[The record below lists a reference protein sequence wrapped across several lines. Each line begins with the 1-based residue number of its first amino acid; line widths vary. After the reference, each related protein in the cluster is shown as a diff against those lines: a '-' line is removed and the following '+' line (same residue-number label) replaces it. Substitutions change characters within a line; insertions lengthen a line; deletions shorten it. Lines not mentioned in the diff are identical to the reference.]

1 MSDRDFTWSARW
13 IAAASEGPA
22 LPLFRRS
29 FRLAGRP
36 ARGVVRICGLGHFEL
51 RLNGAKAGEDL
62 LEPGW
67 THYGKRCLY
76 VTHDVTAMLR
86 AGENAVGVMLGNGM
100 YNVAGGRYAKFKGS
114 FGPPKLILQLD
125 VEAAVGGRATIVSDE
140 SWRVSSGP
148 ITFSCIY
155 GGEDHDARREPI
167 GWDAPG
173 FDDSRWRPA
182 VVVEGPGGKLVAQ
195 NFPAVRVMKLFR
207 PVSCKEPSPGVRI
220 YDFGQNFSGVPA
232 IEVSGPAGATV
243 KLITGELLDEGGH
256 ITQNNTGSPVSF
268 SYALAGRGV
277 ETWQPRFSYTGF
289 RYVQAKGD
297 LDVLRSVEGRLIHCA
312 ARTVGTFSCSSD
324 LLNRIHNLIL
334 AAIRSNLQSVITDCP
349 HREKLGWLEQTHL
362 MGPSIMCNF
371 DVSRLYAK
379 ICADMRDAQ
388 YDDGCVPTIAP
399 QYTSFKPP
407 WDIFNDSP
415 EWGSAIVLCPWLAY
429 RQYGDR
435 QIVAENYEAMRRYVR
450 YLDTRVGPNG
460 LIDYGL
466 GDWYDSG
473 PGDPGLSKL
482 TPRALTATAIYYADL
497 RVMAQAAELLGKADD
512 AAACRDM
519 ARRTQQAFVARRFE
533 PSSQTACA
541 MPQVLGLSD
550 DPALLDRLVADIRR
564 HENHTT
570 AGDIGFAYVLAALAE
585 GGRSDV
591 VFDVLSRTDPPSYG
605 CQLERGATTLA
616 EAWDANPRKSQNHLM
631 LGHAEAWFHQWLA
644 GIQIDLSQPPGRQ
657 ITIRPTPVGDITWA
671 QATHESVLGPVS
683 VRWQRDGGRMRLEAS
698 VPCPATLCMADGRV
712 RLVPAGRWTIEPS
725 GH

>member
-1 MSDRDFTWSARW
+1 MNERDFTWSARW
-13 IAAASEGPA
+13 IAAPDGDGR
-22 LPLFRRS
+22 LPLFRKT

-36 ARGVVRICGLGHFEL
+36 ARAVVRVCGLGHFEL
-51 RLNGAKAGEDL
+51 RINGAKAGEDL

-67 THYGKRCLY
+67 TCYARRCLY
-76 VTHDVTAMLR
+76 VKRDVTAMLLPD
-86 AGENAVGVMLGNGM
+86 ENVVGVMLGNGM

-114 FGPPKLILQLD
+114 FGTPKLILQLD
-125 VEAAVGGRATIVSDE
+125 VQLADGTATISSDA
-140 SWRVSSGP
+140 SWRTAPGP

-155 GGEDHDARREPI
+155 GGEDHDARLEDS

-182 VVVEGPGGKLVAQ
+182 LVVDGPGGALVPQ
-195 NFPAVRVMKLFR
+195 DFPPVRAMQTVGPIRVSEPSAGVRV
-207 PVSCKEPSPGVRI
+207 
-220 YDFGQNFSGVPA
+220 YDLGRNFSGVPA
-232 IEVSGPAGATV
+232 IGVQGPAGTSV
-243 KLITGELLDEGGH
+243 KLITGELLDDTGRV
-256 ITQNNTGSPVSF
+256 TQENTGSPVSF
-268 SYALAGRGV
+268 SYTLRGRGV

-289 RYVQAKGD
+289 RYVQAEGD
-297 LDVLRSVEGRLIHCA
+297 VAALRSLEGRWTHA
-312 ARTVGTFSCSSD
+312 AVRTVGTFACSND
-324 LLNRIHNLIL
+324 LLNRIHDLIL
-334 AAIRSNLQSVITDCP
+334 SAVRSNLQSILTDCP

-388 YDDGCVPTIAP
+388 RDDGCVPTIAP
-399 QYTSFKPP
+399 QYTSFKAP
-407 WDIFNDSP
+407 WDVFDDSP

-435 QIVAENYEAMRRYVR
+435 DIVAENYDAMRRYVR
-450 YLDTRVGPNG
+450 YLDGRAGPDG

-466 GDWYDSG
+466 GDWYDIG
-473 PGDPGLSKL
+473 PGDPGFSRL
-482 TPRALTATAIYYADL
+482 TPRALTATAIHYADL
-497 RVMAQAAELLGKADD
+497 RVMAQAAEMLGKADD
-512 AAACRDM
+512 AAAYRAM
-519 ARRTQQAFVARRFE
+519 ARRTRQAFVARRFE

-541 MPQVLGLSD
+541 MPLALGLSE

-591 VFDVLSRTDPPSYG
+591 IFDMLSRTDPPSYG
-605 CQLERGATTLA
+605 CQLERGATALT

-631 LGHAEAWFHQWLA
+631 LGHAEAWFCQWLA

-657 ITIRPTPVGDITWA
+657 ITIRPTPVGDVVWA
-671 QATHESVLGPVS
+671 AAMHDSVLGPIA
-683 VRWQRDGGRMRLEAS
+683 VRWERAGMRIRYHIT
-698 VPCPATLCMADGRV
+698 VPAPATVCLPDGTV
-712 RLVPAGRWTIEPS
+712 RQVPS
-725 GH
+725 GDLAI